1 MRLPVLFSAI
11 YRLLSAKRNKIANT
25 AMTALHLNGP
35 RSCRGRIQA
44 NLVVVPAANSKE
56 FERFCELNKGACP
69 LLYHSKPGDITAAS
83 LAIDSD
89 IRYVE
94 LINTFDAARFVSNV
108 ALFQNKKKQKLVL
121 LSVKL
126 NPIYIY
132 IFSKNAVI
140 HRLLVR
146 QTFSVFKTARLN
158 FQAFALCD
166 RK

>member
-44 NLVVVPAANSKE
+44 NLVVVPAANSKQ

-83 LAIDSD
+83 LAINSD

-132 IFSKNAVI
+132 IFFFFFQERGDSP
-140 HRLLVR
+140 
-146 QTFSVFKTARLN
+146 TFSPTNLFG
-158 FQAFALCD
+158 F
-166 RK
+166 